1 MLNEIAHKVLN
12 LEPSAGGGTVVSL
25 FVASGHF
32 PVRDFLW
39 ANLMGE

>member
-12 LEPSAGGGTVVSL
+12 LEPSTGGGTIVSL
-25 FVASGHF
+25 FLASVHL